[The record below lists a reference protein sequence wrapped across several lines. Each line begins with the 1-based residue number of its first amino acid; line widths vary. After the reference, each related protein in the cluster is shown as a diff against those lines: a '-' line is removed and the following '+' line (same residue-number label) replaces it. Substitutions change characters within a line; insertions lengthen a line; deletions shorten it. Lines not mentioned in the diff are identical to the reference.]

1 MQSGM
6 VKQGGV
12 SASNYD
18 KFASEGRKAFSTAP
32 ADILS
37 LLFISFFILE
47 RAFSISLSLYTLLSI
62 YSVSMIFCS
71 AFSLFGFCLTRI
83 FLSFWKFEFSFH
95 FTCIT
100 SNLND

>member
-1 MQSGM
+1 MMQSGM

-47 RAFSISLSLYTLLSI
+47 RAFSISLSLYILCYLSTL
-62 YSVSMIFCS
+62 
-71 AFSLFGFCLTRI
+71 SL
-83 FLSFWKFEFSFH
+83 
-95 FTCIT
+95 
-100 SNLND
+100 